1 MSPRFKEISPPL
13 RGMLVKTFLKQSP
26 FEILSLK
33 GDDRNGR
40 VSSVAVFLPP
50 MYTKM
55 RRNLAINFK
64 GRVQEGW
71 LRGWRD
77 WRLDVVDFCKMKMK
91 KKEYV
96 IISLLT

>member
-1 MSPRFKEISPPL
+1 MAEFQAL
-13 RGMLVKTFLKQSP
+13 RYFRLQCT
-26 FEILSLK
+26 
-33 GDDRNGR
+33 R
-40 VSSVAVFLPP
+40 
-50 MYTKM
+50 